1 MAEEVV
7 VIAHFRAKENME
19 EKALAAAKKLIG
31 PTRAEDGCMQ
41 CDLHQS
47 SEVPQN
53 FVFYE
58 RWESKADLDEHLK
71 MSYIEEF
78 MEESG
83 PLLEEPVRVT
93 LWNKAVE

>member
-1 MAEEVV
+1 MAKEVV
-7 VIAHFRAKENME
+7 VLAHFRAKENLE
-19 EKALAAAKKLIG
+19 EEALKAASKLIG
-31 PTRAEDGCMQ
+31 PTRVESGCIEYN
-41 CDLHQS
+41 LHQS

-58 RWESKADLDEHLK
+58 RWRSKADLDEHLK

-93 LWNKAVE
+93 LWNKAGE